1 MQQQRL
7 CSLLPHAVA
16 QPGGSGHRMT
26 PPALRRKRPAY
37 LGMVKTGRSIRGF
50 PNAPKPS
57 CCFRQANDSIA
68 GVVVASLNSRLQPP
82 HDAPSK
88 NNTSNQQQTCSLLGE
103 DKFFDVEMS
112 VRDDELDEYD
122 VVNNAFYSSYL
133 HDCRHIFLEN
143 HGIGVDYCKSKGI
156 LFALSELNLKFITPL
171 RKGDRF
177 VVKTRIIQM
186 KGIRLVIE
194 HLIKKLPDH
203 QAVLNARGTIVCLD
217 NNYRPTRIF
226 PELESQIQQFL

>member
-7 CSLLPHAVA
+7 CILLPHAFA
-16 QPGGSGHRMT
+16 QHGGSGHRVT
-26 PPALRRKRPAY
+26 PPALGLKWPPAY
-37 LGMVKTGRSIRGF
+37 LGVVKTGRSIRGF

-57 CCFRQANDSIA
+57 CLRQANDSIA
-68 GVVVASLNSRLQPP
+68 GVVVASPNSRLQLL

-88 NNTSNQQQTCSLLGE
+88 NTSNQQQTCSLGE
-103 DKFFDVEMS
+103 DKFYDVEMS

-143 HGIGVDYCKSKGI
+143 HGIGVDYCKSKGN

-203 QAVLNARGTIVCLD
+203 E
-217 NNYRPTRIF
+217 YM
-226 PELESQIQQFL
+226 